1 MVISLRKK
9 EKKGAHSSRF
19 APADVQGLPLFWH
32 HLLMK
37 SGVRLESR
45 VTAGALELEK
55 RQSRTLAC
63 SRSFFFFYSIQI
75 HHMHSHIHT
84 YTGTGFDSKI
94 CEFLKWHS

>member
-63 SRSFFFFYSIQI
+63 SRSFFFFLFYSDTPHAQ
-75 HHMHSHIHT
+75 SHTHIYRHR
-84 YTGTGFDSKI
+84 F
-94 CEFLKWHS
+94 